1 MRWTANI
8 LKTGT
13 LDDKI
18 SSLSLLIKKDPKLTL
33 IFLEMLL
40 KMSKKKNRRHSESC
54 IMALKDLFLTDV
66 LTNKKLLNFYQNT
79 ENKTNLTDEV
89 LFEYYVEDFVHKKYL
104 EFIEI
109 IEDIIINDPLKNIK
123 KKYMNLV
130 LEMLVRRPE
139 REEKLLATLVNKL
152 GDPDVEICSHA
163 IKLLKNLQ
171 IVNF

>member
-1 MRWTANI
+1 
-8 LKTGT
+8 
-13 LDDKI
+13 
-18 SSLSLLIKKDPKLTL
+18 
-33 IFLEMLL
+33 MLL
-40 KMSKKKNRRHSESC
+40 KMAKKKNRRHSESC
-54 IMALKDLFLTDV
+54 ITALKDLFLTDI
-66 LTNKKLLNFYQNT
+66 LSNKKLLNFYQNT
-79 ENKTNLTDEV
+79 ENKTNLTDEE
-89 LFEYYVEDFVHKKYL
+89 LFEYYVEDFFHKKYM

-123 KKYMNLV
+123 KKYMNNV

-171 IVNF
+171 IVRNFIQTFFKIFR